1 MGSEIKCH
9 ATVSRTICRMRTR
22 ISKITNQTKCI
33 LSIKRNNGNS
43 RNGAC
48 GISNYWVILDWIHE
62 KVDDNAE
69 IRAGLALPLRKDKE
83 APMTSGLL
91 YWFMIYQHSRKL
103 LTKKKCKFCQKRL
116 KSCHRSFIITNQEWK
131 SIIICMSFAMRRG
144 PVMVKSKLPN
154 SQTTVRSV
162 YLHHGERQL

>member
-1 MGSEIKCH
+1 MGCEIKCH
-9 ATVSRTICRMRTR
+9 ATVSRTICRIRTR

-48 GISNYWVILDWIHE
+48 GISNYWAIL
-62 KVDDNAE
+62 
-69 IRAGLALPLRKDKE
+69 AGLAPPLRKDKE
-83 APMTSGLL
+83 APVTSGLL

-103 LTKKKCKFCQKRL
+103 LTKKRCKFCQKRL